1 MIDKNYVSSI
11 LGISKTKLQE
21 LINEKIKQY
30 KDLIDEETAIL
41 LILKEKGLTL
51 EDLYNIKVKNLYPGL
66 KVREIKLKIN
76 KILIKKDN
84 LIILEAGDETGLIK
98 LIIKDYKWKRK
109 ESLLKENNS
118 IKVKNGVVLNDFV
131 LSIFINNIDLIEK
144 MDKNIDI
151 NQNYISYRYIR
162 LLKEKEDSYIVLADN
177 FNILYLEKN
186 IQLEYNKTYTI
197 KFYNKRPIEIIEL
210 KSYQTH

>member
-30 KDLIDEETAIL
+30 KNLIDEETAIL
-41 LILKEKGLTL
+41 LILKERGLTL

-66 KVREIKLKIN
+66 KIKEIKLKIN

-98 LIIKDYKWKRK
+98 LIIKDYRWKRK
-109 ESLLKENNS
+109 EDILKENNN

-144 MDKNIDI
+144 IDENINL

-162 LLKEKEDSYIVLADN
+162 LLKEKDNNYIVLADN

-186 IQLEYNKTYTI
+186 IQLDYNKTYII

-210 KSYQTH
+210 KSY

>member
-30 KDLIDEETAIL
+30 KNLIDEETAIL

-66 KVREIKLKIN
+66 KVNEIKLKIN
-76 KILIKKDN
+76 KILVKKDN

-109 ESLLKENNS
+109 ESLLKENNN

-144 MDKNIDI
+144 IDENINI

-162 LLKEKEDSYIVLADN
+162 LLKEKENNYIVLADN

-210 KSYQTH
+210 KSY

>member
-66 KVREIKLKIN
+66 KVKEIKLKIN
-76 KILIKKDN
+76 KIIIKKEN

-197 KFYNKRPIEIIEL
+197 KFYNKRPIDIIEL
-210 KSYQTH
+210 KSY

>member
-30 KDLIDEETAIL
+30 KNLIDEETAIL
-41 LILKEKGLTL
+41 LILKERGLTL

-84 LIILEAGDETGLIK
+84 LIILEAGDETGLIN

-109 ESLLKENNS
+109 ENLLKDNTN
-118 IKVKNGVVLNDFV
+118 IKVKNGVVLNNFV

-144 MDKNIDI
+144 INEEINL

-162 LLKEKEDSYIVLADN
+162 LLKEKENNYIVLADN
-177 FNILYLEKN
+177 FNVLYLEKN

-210 KSYQTH
+210 KSY

>member
-30 KDLIDEETAIL
+30 KNLIDEETAIL
-41 LILKEKGLTL
+41 LILKERGLKL

-66 KVREIKLKIN
+66 KVKEIKLKIN

-109 ESLLKENNS
+109 ENLLKENNN

-144 MDKNIDI
+144 IDENINL

-162 LLKEKEDSYIVLADN
+162 LLKEKENNYIVLADN
-177 FNILYLEKN
+177 FNVLYLEKN

-197 KFYNKRPIEIIEL
+197 KFYNKKPIEIIEL
-210 KSYQTH
+210 KSY

>member
-30 KDLIDEETAIL
+30 KNLIDEETAIL
-41 LILKEKGLTL
+41 LILKERGLTL
-51 EDLYNIKVKNLYPGL
+51 EDLYNIKVRNLYPGL
-66 KVREIKLKIN
+66 KVKKIKLKIN
-76 KILIKKDN
+76 KILEKKEN

-98 LIIKDYKWKRK
+98 LIIKDYRWKRK
-109 ESLLKENNS
+109 ENLLKENNN
-118 IKVKNGVVLNDFV
+118 IKVKNGVVLNNFV

-144 MDKNIDI
+144 INEEINL

-162 LLKEKEDSYIVLADN
+162 LLKEKENNYIVLTDN
-177 FNILYLEKN
+177 FNVLYLEKN
-186 IQLEYNKTYTI
+186 IQLEYNKTYII

-210 KSYQTH
+210 KSY

>member
-1 MIDKNYVSSI
+1 MIDKNFVSSI

-30 KDLIDEETAIL
+30 KNLIDEETAIL
-41 LILKEKGLTL
+41 LILKERGLTL

-109 ESLLKENNS
+109 ENLLKENSN
-118 IKVKNGVVLNDFV
+118 IKVKNGIVLNNFV

-144 MDKNIDI
+144 INEEINL

-162 LLKEKEDSYIVLADN
+162 LLKEKENNYIVLADN
-177 FNILYLEKN
+177 FNVLYLEKN

-210 KSYQTH
+210 KSY

>member
-21 LINEKIKQY
+21 LIDEKIKQY
-30 KDLIDEETAIL
+30 KNLIDEETAIL
-41 LILKEKGLTL
+41 LILKERGLKL

-109 ESLLKENNS
+109 ENLLKENNN

-144 MDKNIDI
+144 IDENINL

-162 LLKEKEDSYIVLADN
+162 LLKEKENNYIVLTDN
-177 FNILYLEKN
+177 FNVLYLEKN

-210 KSYQTH
+210 KSY

>member
-30 KDLIDEETAIL
+30 KNLIDEETAIL
-41 LILKEKGLTL
+41 LILKERGLKL

-66 KVREIKLKIN
+66 KVKEIKLKIN

-109 ESLLKENNS
+109 ENLLKENNN
-118 IKVKNGVVLNDFV
+118 IKVKNGIILNDFV

-144 MDKNIDI
+144 IDENINL
-151 NQNYISYRYIR
+151 NQNYVSYRYIR
-162 LLKEKEDSYIVLADN
+162 LLKEKENNYIVLADN

-197 KFYNKRPIEIIEL
+197 KFYNKKPIEIIEL
-210 KSYQTH
+210 KPY

>member
-30 KDLIDEETAIL
+30 KNLIDEETAIL

-109 ESLLKENNS
+109 ESLLKENNN
-118 IKVKNGVVLNDFV
+118 IKVKNGVVLNNFV
-131 LSIFINNIDLIEK
+131 LSIFINNI
-144 MDKNIDI
+144 
-151 NQNYISYRYIR
+151 
-162 LLKEKEDSYIVLADN
+162 
-177 FNILYLEKN
+177 
-186 IQLEYNKTYTI
+186 
-197 KFYNKRPIEIIEL
+197 
-210 KSYQTH
+210 

>member
-11 LGISKTKLQE
+11 LGISKSKLQE

-66 KVREIKLKIN
+66 KVKEIKLKIN
-76 KILIKKDN
+76 KIIIKKEN

-109 ESLLKENNS
+109 DSLLKENNS
-118 IKVKNGVVLNDFV
+118 IKVKNGIVLNDFV

-210 KSYQTH
+210 KSY

>member
-30 KDLIDEETAIL
+30 KNLIDEETAIL
-41 LILKEKGLTL
+41 LILKERGLTL

-109 ESLLKENNS
+109 ENLLKENNN
-118 IKVKNGVVLNDFV
+118 IKVKNGIVLNDFV

-144 MDKNIDI
+144 INEEINL

-162 LLKEKEDSYIVLADN
+162 LLKEKENNYIVLTDN
-177 FNILYLEKN
+177 FNVLYLEKN

-210 KSYQTH
+210 KSY

>member
-41 LILKEKGLTL
+41 LILKERGLTL

-109 ESLLKENNS
+109 ENLLKDNTN
-118 IKVKNGVVLNDFV
+118 IKVKNGVVLNNFV

-144 MDKNIDI
+144 INEEINL

-162 LLKEKEDSYIVLADN
+162 LLKEKENNYIVLADN
-177 FNILYLEKN
+177 FNVLYLEKN

-210 KSYQTH
+210 KSY

>member
-66 KVREIKLKIN
+66 KVKEIKLKIN
-76 KILIKKDN
+76 KIIIKKDN
-84 LIILEAGDETGLIK
+84 LIILETGDETGLIK
-98 LIIKDYKWKRK
+98 LIIKDYRWKRK
-109 ESLLKENNS
+109 EDILKENNN

-144 MDKNIDI
+144 IDENINL

-162 LLKEKEDSYIVLADN
+162 LLKEKDNNYIVLADN

-186 IQLEYNKTYTI
+186 IQLDYNKTYTI

-210 KSYQTH
+210 KSY

>member
-11 LGISKTKLQE
+11 LGISKSKLQE

-30 KDLIDEETAIL
+30 KNLIDEETAIL

-210 KSYQTH
+210 KSY

>member
-11 LGISKTKLQE
+11 LGISKSKLQE

-30 KDLIDEETAIL
+30 KNLIDEETAIL

-66 KVREIKLKIN
+66 KIKEIKLKIN

-98 LIIKDYKWKRK
+98 LIIKDYRWKRK
-109 ESLLKENNS
+109 EDILKENNN

-144 MDKNIDI
+144 IDENINP

-162 LLKEKEDSYIVLADN
+162 LLKEKDNNYIVLADN

-186 IQLEYNKTYTI
+186 IQLDYNKTYII

-210 KSYQTH
+210 KSY

>member
-30 KDLIDEETAIL
+30 KNLIDEETAIL

-66 KVREIKLKIN
+66 KIKEIKLKIN

-98 LIIKDYKWKRK
+98 LIIKDYRWKRK
-109 ESLLKENNS
+109 EDILKENNN
-118 IKVKNGVVLNDFV
+118 IKAKNGVVLNDFV

-144 MDKNIDI
+144 IDENINL

-162 LLKEKEDSYIVLADN
+162 LLKEKDNYYIVLADN

-186 IQLEYNKTYTI
+186 IQLDYNKTYTI

-210 KSYQTH
+210 KSY

>member
-41 LILKEKGLTL
+41 LILKEKGLKL

-66 KVREIKLKIN
+66 KVKEIKLKIN
-76 KILIKKDN
+76 KIIIKKEN

-210 KSYQTH
+210 KSY

>member
-30 KDLIDEETAIL
+30 KNLIDEETAIL
-41 LILKEKGLTL
+41 LILKERGLTL

-98 LIIKDYKWKRK
+98 LIIKDYEWKRK
-109 ESLLKENNS
+109 ENLLKENNN
-118 IKVKNGVVLNDFV
+118 IKVKNGIVLNNFV

-144 MDKNIDI
+144 INEDI
-151 NQNYISYRYIR
+151 NLNQNYISYRYIR
-162 LLKEKEDSYIVLADN
+162 LLKEKENNYIVLADN
-177 FNILYLEKN
+177 FNVLYLEKN

-197 KFYNKRPIEIIEL
+197 KFYNKRPIEIIDL
-210 KSYQTH
+210 KSY

>member
-30 KDLIDEETAIL
+30 KNLIDEETAIL
-41 LILKEKGLTL
+41 LILKERGLTL

-109 ESLLKENNS
+109 ENLLKENNN
-118 IKVKNGVVLNDFV
+118 IKVKNGVVLNNFV

-144 MDKNIDI
+144 INEEINL

-162 LLKEKEDSYIVLADN
+162 LLKEKEDNYIVLTDN
-177 FNILYLEKN
+177 FNVLYLEKN

-210 KSYQTH
+210 KSY

>member
-11 LGISKTKLQE
+11 LGISKSKLQE

-30 KDLIDEETAIL
+30 KNLIDEETAIL

-109 ESLLKENNS
+109 ENLLKDNTN
-118 IKVKNGVVLNDFV
+118 IKVKNGVVLNNFV

-144 MDKNIDI
+144 INEEINL

-162 LLKEKEDSYIVLADN
+162 LLKEKENNYIVLADN
-177 FNILYLEKN
+177 FNVIYLEKN

-210 KSYQTH
+210 KSY

>member
-1 MIDKNYVSSI
+1 
-11 LGISKTKLQE
+11 
-21 LINEKIKQY
+21 INEKIKQY
-30 KDLIDEETAIL
+30 KNLIDEETAIL

-66 KVREIKLKIN
+66 KIKEIKLKIN

-98 LIIKDYKWKRK
+98 LIIKDYRWKRK
-109 ESLLKENNS
+109 EDILKENNN

-144 MDKNIDI
+144 IDENINL

-162 LLKEKEDSYIVLADN
+162 LLKEKDNNYIVLADN
-177 FNILYLEKN
+177 FNVLYLEKN
-186 IQLEYNKTYTI
+186 IQLDYNKTYII

-210 KSYQTH
+210 KSY

>member
-30 KDLIDEETAIL
+30 KNLIDEETAIL
-41 LILKEKGLTL
+41 LILKERGLSL

-109 ESLLKENNS
+109 ENLLKENNS
-118 IKVKNGVVLNDFV
+118 IKVKNGVVLNNFV
-131 LSIFINNIDLIEK
+131 LSIFINNVDLIEK
-144 MDKNIDI
+144 INEEINL

-162 LLKEKEDSYIVLADN
+162 LLKEKENNYIVLADN
-177 FNILYLEKN
+177 FNVLYLEKN

-210 KSYQTH
+210 KSY

>member
-66 KVREIKLKIN
+66 KVKEIKLKIN
-76 KILIKKDN
+76 KIIIKKEN

-144 MDKNIDI
+144 INENINL

-210 KSYQTH
+210 KSY

>member
-30 KDLIDEETAIL
+30 KNLIDEETAIL

-66 KVREIKLKIN
+66 KVKEIKLKIN
-76 KILIKKDN
+76 KIIIKKEN

-109 ESLLKENNS
+109 ESLLKENNN

-144 MDKNIDI
+144 INENINL

-197 KFYNKRPIEIIEL
+197 KFYNKRPIDIIEL
-210 KSYQTH
+210 KSY

>member
-30 KDLIDEETAIL
+30 KNLIDEETAIL
-41 LILKEKGLTL
+41 LILKERGLTL

-66 KVREIKLKIN
+66 KVKEIKLKIN

-109 ESLLKENNS
+109 ENLLKENNN

-131 LSIFINNIDLIEK
+131 LSIFINDVDLIEK
-144 MDKNIDI
+144 INEEIDL

-162 LLKEKEDSYIVLADN
+162 LLKEKEDNYIVLTDN
-177 FNILYLEKN
+177 FNVLYLEKT

-210 KSYQTH
+210 KSY

>member
-66 KVREIKLKIN
+66 KVKEIKLKIN
-76 KILIKKDN
+76 KIIIKKEN

-109 ESLLKENNS
+109 ESLLKENNI

-210 KSYQTH
+210 KSY

>member
-1 MIDKNYVSSI
+1 MIDKNFVSSI

-30 KDLIDEETAIL
+30 KNLIDEETAIL
-41 LILKEKGLTL
+41 LILKERGLTL

-109 ESLLKENNS
+109 ENLLKENNN
-118 IKVKNGVVLNDFV
+118 IKVKSGVVLNNFV

-144 MDKNIDI
+144 INEEINL

-162 LLKEKEDSYIVLADN
+162 LLKENDNNYIVLTDN
-177 FNILYLEKN
+177 FNVLYLEKN

-197 KFYNKRPIEIIEL
+197 KFYNKKPIEIIEL
-210 KSYQTH
+210 KSY

>member
-30 KDLIDEETAIL
+30 KNLIDEEAAIL
-41 LILKEKGLTL
+41 LILKERGLTL

-76 KILIKKDN
+76 KILIKKNN

-109 ESLLKENNS
+109 ENLLKENNN
-118 IKVKNGVVLNDFV
+118 IKVKSGVVLNNFV

-144 MDKNIDI
+144 INEEINL

-162 LLKEKEDSYIVLADN
+162 LLKENDNNYIVLTDN
-177 FNILYLEKN
+177 FNVLYLEKN

-210 KSYQTH
+210 KSY

>member
-1 MIDKNYVSSI
+1 MIDKNHVSSI

-30 KDLIDEETAIL
+30 KNLIDEETAIL

-66 KVREIKLKIN
+66 KIKEIKLKIN

-98 LIIKDYKWKRK
+98 LIIKDYRWKRK
-109 ESLLKENNS
+109 EDILKENNN

-144 MDKNIDI
+144 IDENINL

-162 LLKEKEDSYIVLADN
+162 LLKEKDNNYIVLADN

-186 IQLEYNKTYTI
+186 IQLDYNKTYII

-210 KSYQTH
+210 KSY

>member
-30 KDLIDEETAIL
+30 KNLIDEETAIL
-41 LILKEKGLTL
+41 LILKERGLTL

-66 KVREIKLKIN
+66 KIKEIKLKIN

-109 ESLLKENNS
+109 ENLLKENNN
-118 IKVKNGVVLNDFV
+118 IKVKNGVVLNNFV

-144 MDKNIDI
+144 IDENINL

-162 LLKEKEDSYIVLADN
+162 LLKEKENNYIVLADN
-177 FNILYLEKN
+177 FNVLYLEKN

-210 KSYQTH
+210 KSY

>member
-76 KILIKKDN
+76 KIIIKKEN

>member
-11 LGISKTKLQE
+11 LGISKAKLQE

-30 KDLIDEETAIL
+30 KNLIDEETAIL
-41 LILKEKGLTL
+41 LILKERGLKL

-66 KVREIKLKIN
+66 KVKEIKLKIN

-98 LIIKDYKWKRK
+98 LIIKDYRWKRK
-109 ESLLKENNS
+109 ENLLKENNN
-118 IKVKNGVVLNDFV
+118 IKVKNGVVLNNFV

-144 MDKNIDI
+144 IDENINL

-162 LLKEKEDSYIVLADN
+162 LLKEKENNYIVLADN
-177 FNILYLEKN
+177 FNVLYLEKN

-197 KFYNKRPIEIIEL
+197 KFYNKKPIEIIEL
-210 KSYQTH
+210 KSY

>member
-30 KDLIDEETAIL
+30 KNLIDEETAIL
-41 LILKEKGLTL
+41 LILKERGLTL

-66 KVREIKLKIN
+66 KIKEIKLKIN

-98 LIIKDYKWKRK
+98 LIVKDYRWKRK
-109 ESLLKENNS
+109 EDILKENNN

-144 MDKNIDI
+144 IDENINL

-162 LLKEKEDSYIVLADN
+162 LLKEKDNNYIVLADN

-186 IQLEYNKTYTI
+186 IQLDYNKTYII

-210 KSYQTH
+210 KSY

>member
-11 LGISKTKLQE
+11 LGISKSKLQE

-30 KDLIDEETAIL
+30 KNLIDEETAIL
-41 LILKEKGLTL
+41 LILKERGLTL

-66 KVREIKLKIN
+66 KIKEIKLKIN

-98 LIIKDYKWKRK
+98 LIIKDYRWKRK
-109 ESLLKENNS
+109 EDILKENNN

-144 MDKNIDI
+144 IDENINL

-162 LLKEKEDSYIVLADN
+162 LLKEKDNNYIVLADN
-177 FNILYLEKN
+177 FNVLYLEKN
-186 IQLEYNKTYTI
+186 IQLDYNKTYII

-210 KSYQTH
+210 KSY

>member
-66 KVREIKLKIN
+66 KVKEIKLKIN
-76 KILIKKDN
+76 KIIIKKEN